1 MSDAVLSVRE
11 LKVHYSTQRG
21 QVRAVDGVSFDVDA
35 GESLG
40 LVGESG
46 CGKTTIAL
54 ALLRVL
60 PENGVIAGGQVI
72 LEGVDLV
79 QLPEQQMEA
88 HRGQKISMVFQA
100 AMNCLDPVY
109 RVGDQIVEAI
119 QAHEDT
125 AYGPAM
131 ARARE
136 LFGLVGLDE
145 PLLQRY
151 PHEYSGGMR
160 QRAVIAMA
168 LACSPRVIIADEPTT
183 ALDVLVQDRILK
195 ELRRIQTERKMGMI
209 YISHDIGVI
218 AGMSD
223 RVGVMYG
230 GWLVELGP
238 VAEVFANPRHPYTTA
253 LMASVP
259 SVGGEKRPLR
269 SLPGDPPDLVN
280 AGAGCPFAPR
290 CPIVTDICRKERPPA
305 DGAGGHWALCWHPVT
320 GGL

>member
-21 QVRAVDGVSFDVDA
+21 HVRAVDDVSFDVHA

-54 ALLRVL
+54 ALLQVL
-60 PENGVIAGGQVI
+60 PENGVIAGGQV
-72 LEGVDLV
+72 LLDGVDLG
-79 QLPEQQMEA
+79 QLSEQQMEA
-88 HRGQKISMVFQA
+88 QRGQKISMVFQA

-109 RVGDQIVEAI
+109 RVGDQIAEAI

-125 AYGPAM
+125 AYGLAM

-145 PLLQRY
+145 RLLQRY

-218 AGMSD
+218 AEMSD
-223 RVGVMYG
+223 SVGVMYG

-238 VAEVFANPRHPYTTA
+238 VAEVFAKPRHPYTAA
-253 LMASVP
+253 LLASVP

-269 SLPGDPPDLVN
+269 SLPGEPPDLVN
-280 AGAGCPFAPR
+280 VGAGCPFAPR
-290 CPIVTDICRKERPPA
+290 CPRVTDICRRERPPSEGTA
-305 DGAGGHWALCWHPVT
+305 RHWALCWNPVS
-320 GGL
+320 GGQ